1 MAKIVYNDEYSYE
14 IFDDGY
20 DIYYNDKRFITQRDP
35 LSKLFVPNG
44 TYEENALAHLEEIT
58 HPAPPEPTPI
68 DKVQANLDYLALM
81 MDVELPVEPEV

>member
-1 MAKIVYNDEYSYE
+1 MSKIKYDDQYSYE
-14 IFDDGY
+14 ILENGY
-20 DIYYNDKRFITQRDP
+20 NIYNNDVLFITQPDP
-35 LSKLFVPNG
+35 YGKLYVPNG